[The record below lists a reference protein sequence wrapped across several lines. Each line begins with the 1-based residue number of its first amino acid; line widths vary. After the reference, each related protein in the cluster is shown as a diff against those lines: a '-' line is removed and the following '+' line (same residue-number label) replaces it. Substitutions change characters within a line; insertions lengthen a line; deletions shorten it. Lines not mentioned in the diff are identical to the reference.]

1 MEFKNGEKVIVTEA
15 IGVRF
20 HQGEDAQTDL
30 ELIEKGAVGL
40 FKEGDDN
47 LAIIRPAEGQEEKFL
62 DGSGW
67 YVNKNKLKK
76 YDSEGE

>member
-1 MEFKNGEKVIVTEA
+1 MELKNGEKVIVTEA
-15 IGVRF
+15 IKTRY
-20 HQGEDAQTDL
+20 QGEDAQTVV

-40 FKEGDDN
+40 FKEGEDN

-67 YVNKNKLKK
+67 FVNKNKLKK
-76 YDSEGE
+76 YESEEE

>member
-15 IGVRF
+15 IKTRY
-20 HQGEDAQTDL
+20 QGEDSQTDL

-47 LAIIRPAEGQEEKFL
+47 LAIIRPAEGQEEKFF

-67 YVNKNKLKK
+67 FVNKNKLKK

>member
-1 MEFKNGEKVIVTEA
+1 MELKNGEKVIVTEA
-15 IGVRF
+15 IKTRY
-20 HQGEDAQTDL
+20 QGKDYQTDL

-40 FKEGDDN
+40 FKEGEDN

-67 YVNKNKLKK
+67 FVNKNKLKK
-76 YDSEGE
+76 YDSEEE

>member
-15 IGVRF
+15 IKTRY
-20 HQGEDAQTDL
+20 QGEDAQTDL

-67 YVNKNKLKK
+67 FVNKNKLKK
-76 YDSEGE
+76 YDSEGK

>member
-15 IGVRF
+15 IKTRY
-20 HQGEDAQTDL
+20 QGEDSQTDL

-67 YVNKNKLKK
+67 FVNKNKLKK
-76 YDSEGE
+76 YGSERE

>member
-15 IGVRF
+15 IKARG
-20 HQGEDAQTDL
+20 QGEGAQTDL
-30 ELIEKGAVGL
+30 ELIEKGAVGF